1 MIDRIQKLLDRFKEL
16 FSEKELNV
24 LELPESSQYGIK
36 PEFTYG
42 MFFNKPASQ
51 YHKVKIDIDVFKL
64 MMYMQTDK
72 VREHI
77 IENKG
82 KIKITCKEGKSGKWY
97 GSLDSND
104 WKKQKELTSKEHSP
118 DRAVTSNAS
127 DDDLP
132 F

>member
-1 MIDRIQKLLDRFKEL
+1 MKDRIQQLLKGVASL
-16 FSEKELNV
+16 FNEKEREVLN
-24 LELPESSQYGIK
+24 LPESSQYGIK

-51 YHKVKIDIDVFKL
+51 YHKVKLDIDIYKFLMYLQTEKVNQHLLENQGKL
-64 MMYMQTDK
+64 
-72 VREHI
+72 RL
-77 IENKG
+77 
-82 KIKITCKEGKSGKWY
+82 TCKEGKSGRWY

>member
-1 MIDRIQKLLDRFKEL
+1 MKDRIQQLLKGVASL
-16 FSEKELNV
+16 FNEKEREVLN
-24 LELPESSQYGIK
+24 LPESSQYGIK

-51 YHKVKIDIDVFKL
+51 YHKVKLDIDIYKFLMYLQKEKVNEHLLENQGKL
-64 MMYMQTDK
+64 
-72 VREHI
+72 RL
-77 IENKG
+77 
-82 KIKITCKEGKSGKWY
+82 TCKEGKSGRWY